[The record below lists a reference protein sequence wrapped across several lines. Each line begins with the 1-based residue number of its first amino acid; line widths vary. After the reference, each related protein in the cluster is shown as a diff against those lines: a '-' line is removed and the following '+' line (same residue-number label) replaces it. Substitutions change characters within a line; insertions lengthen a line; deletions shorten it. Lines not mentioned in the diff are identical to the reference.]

1 MGFGVPLTH
10 WFRKELKDFLR
21 EVLLS
26 EKSLRRGLVKPEV
39 VDKLVCEH
47 TNADRDHVWQ
57 LWTLLMLE
65 LWFQNFID

>member
-10 WFRKELKDFLR
+10 WFRGQLKDYLQ

-26 EKSLRRGLVKPEV
+26 DKARARGLVKPEV
-39 VDKLVCEH
+39 VRRLVQEH
-47 TNADRDHVWQ
+47 INSESDHVSQ

-65 LWFQNFID
+65 LWFQRFID